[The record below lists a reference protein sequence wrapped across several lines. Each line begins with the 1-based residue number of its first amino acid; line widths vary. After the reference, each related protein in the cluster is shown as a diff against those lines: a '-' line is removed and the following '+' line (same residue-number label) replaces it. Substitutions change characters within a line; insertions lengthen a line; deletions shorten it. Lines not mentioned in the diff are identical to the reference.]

1 VIFRLEELEWVERD
15 DGRRLARLSDGME
28 QMRANLWRYPPGTK
42 GVRHLEKVQ
51 EEVFVVLDGRL
62 TLLLGDPPEP
72 NELGKGDVAVVPP
85 GTPLQVRNDG
95 DEELVLFISGAPPE
109 SGQAEY
115 LEDAYTRRRAR
126 G

>member
-1 VIFRLEELEWVERD
+1 VIFRLDELEWIERD
-15 DGRRLARLSDGME
+15 DGRRLARLSEAMTRS
-28 QMRANLWRYPPGTK
+28 RANIWRYPPRTK

-51 EEVFVVLDGRL
+51 EEVFVVVDGRL

-72 NELGKGDVAVVPP
+72 VELGKGDVAVVPP

-95 DEELVLFISGAPPE
+95 DEELLLFIAGAPPE
-109 SGQAEY
+109 PGQAEY
-115 LEDAYTRRRAR
+115 LPDAE